1 MEQNIHTNHR
11 ERMRKR
17 FQENGFDS
25 FSEHEVLEYI
35 LFHAIPRK
43 DVNPLAH
50 RLIKHF
56 GGLDRVLEA
65 NERELMQVEGIGPAA
80 ARLISMLLAV
90 DRYYRMMK
98 TRPARIVNSL
108 EEIGEHMESLL
119 YGAKIEIVYAM
130 YLDDRNHMIKVERC
144 FEGTINAST
153 VFVNMLTSRMITLGA
168 TQVVIAHNHPSGL
181 ALPSREDMV
190 LTGHLKNKL
199 NTLGLKLLDHIIVAP
214 DGYVSLRLSDRFKEL
229 FNG

>member
-1 MEQNIHTNHR
+1 
-11 ERMRKR
+11 
-17 FQENGFDS
+17 
-25 FSEHEVLEYI
+25 
-35 LFHAIPRK
+35 
-43 DVNPLAH
+43 
-50 RLIKHF
+50 
-56 GGLDRVLEA
+56 
-65 NERELMQVEGIGPAA
+65 
-80 ARLISMLLAV
+80 MLLAA

-144 FEGTINAST
+144 FEGTVNAST